1 MNELLLVDRIRRLAG
16 AGRPRD
22 LIRSIGDDCAVL
34 RPQSGSEDVLVTTD
48 LLVEGAHFRRGTH
61 TAAQTGYKAL
71 ARALSDIAA
80 MGGAPRWCLLSLAL
94 PEWADFRWIRGFYDG
109 FLGLARTAR
118 TTLIGGDLARSTLLA
133 CDVVLIGGAPKG
145 KALRRDT
152 ARAGD
157 RIFVSGGLGGSAL
170 GLERGSGIAWRKH
183 VRPEPRL
190 GLGQFLRSRRL
201 ATACI
206 DLSDGLSIDLHRLCR
221 ESGVCARLDKPLP
234 VFRGATLDQALHGG
248 EDYELLFTAPAN
260 SPVPRSAH
268 GVPLTCIGRIER
280 GRRGRVLLMDRPLAP
295 LGYDHFR
302 KP

>member
-1 MNELLLVDRIRRLAG
+1 MNELRLVEWIRRQAG
-16 AGRPRD
+16 ARRPKE

-34 RPQSGSEDVLVTTD
+34 RPQGGREDMLLTTD
-48 LLVEGAHFRRGTH
+48 LLVEGVHFRRQTLS
-61 TAAQTGYKAL
+61 AAQTGYRAL

-80 MGGAPRWCLLSLAL
+80 MGGAPKWCLLSIAL
-94 PEWADFRWIRGFYDG
+94 PDWTDSRWVRGFFAG
-109 FLGLARTAR
+109 ALRLARSTR
-118 TTLIGGDLARSTLLA
+118 TTLVGGDLARASELA
-133 CDVVLIGGAPKG
+133 CDVVLIGAAPRG

-157 RIFVSGGLGGSAL
+157 RIYVSGELGGAAL
-170 GLERGSGIAWRKH
+170 GLERGTGRAWKRH

-190 GLGQFLRSRRL
+190 GLGQFLLRRRL

-221 ESGVCARLDKPLP
+221 ESGVRARLDKPLP

-248 EDYELLFTAPAN
+248 EDYELLFTTPPGAA
-260 SPVPRSAH
+260 VPQSAG

-280 GRRGRVLLMDRPLAP
+280 GLEGEVTLMDRPLLP
-295 LGYDHFR
+295 MGYDHFR
-302 KP
+302 QS